1 MRRHYERVV
10 TLATSATAKDTYVLF
25 IGNLVSAF
33 FSFLF
38 TLLIARGLSV
48 SDFGVFSAA
57 VNLVTI
63 IASLSDLGISSGLI
77 NFIAK
82 ASDKGDLLK
91 AQKYMKASLVVRLI
105 ALSVLVLITV
115 IFAPFVSKSFLAT
128 GDATVAY
135 WVGGLS
141 LAFLFWALFPSIL
154 QAQKR
159 FLQSVVVD
167 WSLAGGRLLLVFGFV
182 ILGGLTLTKAFAA
195 FTLSTFF
202 VIVAGF
208 AFLGTS
214 FLFIK
219 VGKDTYSK
227 LLRFSGWLGVNKVI
241 SSVSGR
247 LDVQMLA
254 AMAGATLTGFYSI
267 SSRLAMFIV
276 LLTSSFAAVLAPRL
290 ASFGNKENE
299 KAYIKKASLALIPIV
314 FGVILWIIVAEPFI
328 TILFG
333 QKYLPSVPVFRALAA
348 SMIPFLLTAPA
359 VPAIIYAMK
368 KPVYIGAFS
377 FFQLAAIFLINLVL
391 IPRIG
396 AFAPTVAFG
405 VVYTILAIYV
415 WAIVIKYYWIDMR
428 PNYEKMGR
436 KY

>member
-1 MRRHYERVV
+1 MRRYIKRARV
-10 TLATSATAKDTYVLF
+10 LATSATAKDTYTLF
-25 IGNLVSAF
+25 VGNLISAF

-38 TLLIARGLSV
+38 TLLVARGLSV

-82 ASDKGDLLK
+82 ASRKGDILK
-91 AQKYMKASLVVRLI
+91 AQRYMKASLVVRLI
-105 ALSVLVLITV
+105 ALSVLVLITIV
-115 IFAPFVSKSFLAT
+115 FAPFVSESFLAT

-159 FLQSVVVD
+159 FMQSVVVD
-167 WSLAGGRLLLVFGFV
+167 LSLAGGRLLLAFGFFV
-182 ILGGLTLTKAFAA
+182 LGGLTLTKAFAA

-202 VIVAGF
+202 VIFTGF
-208 AFLGTS
+208 AFLGTG
-214 FLFIK
+214 FLS
-219 VGKDTYSK
+219 VRAGKNVYSK

-254 AMAGATLTGFYSI
+254 AMVGATMTGFYSI

-276 LLTSSFAAVLAPRL
+276 LLTSSFSAVLAPRL
-290 ASFGNKENE
+290 ASFGNKESE
-299 KAYIKKASLALIPIV
+299 KTYIKKASLAIIPVI
-314 FGVILWIIVAEPFI
+314 FGVILWIIIAEPFI
-328 TILFG
+328 TTLFG

-377 FFQLAAIFLINLVL
+377 FFQIAAIFLINFLL
-391 IPRIG
+391 IPKIG
-396 AFAPTVAFG
+396 AYAPTVAFG
-405 VVYTILAIYV
+405 IVYTILAIYV

-428 PNYEKMGR
+428 PNYGGKGK

>member
-1 MRRHYERVV
+1 MKRQYKRIA
-10 TLATSATAKDTYVLF
+10 TLATSATARDTYVLF

-77 NFIAK
+77 SFIAK
-82 ASDKGDLLK
+82 ASRKGDVLK

-115 IFAPFVSKSFLAT
+115 LFAPFISNSFLAT
-128 GDATVAY
+128 RDATVAY

-167 WSLAGGRLLLVFGFV
+167 LSLAGGRLLLAFGFFM
-182 ILGGLTLTKAFAA
+182 LGGLTLTKAFVA

-202 VIVAGF
+202 VILAGF

-214 FLFIK
+214 FLL
-219 VGKDTYSK
+219 VRVEKDVYSK
-227 LLRFSGWLGVNKVI
+227 LLRFSGWLGVNRVI

-254 AMAGATLTGFYSI
+254 AMAGATMTGFYSI

-276 LLTSSFAAVLAPRL
+276 LLTSSFSAVLAPRL
-290 ASFGNKENE
+290 ASFGNKESE
-299 KAYIKKASLALIPIV
+299 KTYIKKASLAIV
-314 FGVILWIIVAEPFI
+314 PVIFGVILWIAIAEPFI
-328 TILFG
+328 AILFG

-368 KPVYIGAFS
+368 KPIYIGVFS
-377 FFQLAAIFLINLVL
+377 FFQIFTVFIINLIL
-391 IPRIG
+391 IPKIG
-396 AFAPTVAFG
+396 VYAPTVAFG
-405 VVYTILAIYV
+405 LVNTILAVYV
-415 WAIVIKYYWIDMR
+415 WTIVIRYYR
-428 PNYEKMGR
+428 TSPKT
-436 KY
+436 

>member
-1 MRRHYERVV
+1 MKRYYERAV
-10 TLATSATAKDTYVLF
+10 TLATSATAKDTYILF

-38 TLLIARGLSV
+38 ILLVARGLSV
-48 SDFGVFSAA
+48 SNFGVFSAA
-57 VNLVTI
+57 ANLVTI

-77 NFIAK
+77 SFIAK
-82 ASDKGDLLK
+82 ASRKGDILK
-91 AQKYMKASLVVRLI
+91 AQRYMKASLVIRLV
-105 ALSVLVLITV
+105 ALSILVLVTV

-159 FLQSVVVD
+159 FWQSVVVD
-167 WSLAGGRLLLVFGFV
+167 LSLAGGRLLLAFGFFV
-182 ILGGLTLTKAFAA
+182 LGGLTLTKAFAA

-202 VIVAGF
+202 VILAGF

-219 VGKDTYSK
+219 VGKDVYSK

-254 AMAGATLTGFYSI
+254 AMAGATATGFYSI

-276 LLTSSFAAVLAPRL
+276 LLTSSFSAVLAPRL
-290 ASFGNKENE
+290 ASFGNKESE
-299 KAYIKKASLALIPIV
+299 KTYIKKASLAIV
-314 FGVILWIIVAEPFI
+314 PVIFGVILWIIVAEPFI

-377 FFQLAAIFLINLVL
+377 FFQIAAIFLINYLL
-391 IPRIG
+391 IPKIG

-405 VVYTILAIYV
+405 VVHTILAIYV
-415 WAIVIKYYWIDMR
+415 WVIVIRYYW
-428 PNYEKMGR
+428 KS
-436 KY
+436 